1 MTQANVTSGR
11 SGEPS
16 PVTFERL
23 VSGGYRV
30 DVSRGQRIGRVSS
43 EWFSRP
49 DDERYLSLP
58 DLYAAVRAR
67 ADWAT
72 ARTVESSA
80 VRVEAS
86 RGDAE
91 RLTLMVPGRDAP
103 VAPTHWSFGQ
113 LCGLV
118 GAPAAYLR
126 DLPAPLAGIN
136 LQHGLLSHRAELVKT
151 LEAEDG
157 RIELRAVTGPDY
169 GRIWDHE
176 LVAAVMKIA
185 GDGIGETRWKVPG
198 MLDWSTMMHNPFVD
212 VTKDTTTLYASDR
225 DVFLFLVDD
234 THPIEAGRLAN
245 GDPDLYFRGFYCW
258 NSEVGSKTLGIASF
272 YLRAVCMNRN
282 LWGVEGFE
290 EISIRHSKFAAH
302 RFAHE
307 AAPALAS
314 FAQSSPA
321 PFLAGIKAAR
331 ERIVARTDED
341 REGFL
346 RRRGLGKAETA
357 KVIATV
363 LDEEGHPPE
372 SLFDFV
378 QGITALAR
386 TKPHQDARL
395 ELEGRAKALLERA
408 S

>member
-1 MTQANVTSGR
+1 MDITSSRAVAPAGAKVGQANSSG
-11 SGEPS
+11 
-16 PVTFERL
+16 FK
-23 VSGGYRV
+23 V
-30 DVSRGQRIGRVSS
+30 DVSRGERIGRVSS

-49 DDERYLSLP
+49 DDERYLSLSE
-58 DLYAAVRAR
+58 LYAAVRSR
-67 ADWAT
+67 ADRAT
-72 ARTVESSA
+72 TRTVESRA
-80 VRVEAS
+80 IRVEAS
-86 RGDAE
+86 RDDAE
-91 RLTLMVPGRDAP
+91 RLSLIVPGREIP
-103 VAPTHWSFGQ
+103 LAPTHWSFGQ

-118 GAPAAYLR
+118 GAPSGYLR

-157 RIELRAVTGPDY
+157 RVELRAVTGPDY

-176 LVAAVMKIA
+176 LVGAVMRVA
-185 GDGIGETRWKVPG
+185 GDGTGDTNWKVPG
-198 MLDWSTMMHNPFVD
+198 VLDWTTMTHNPFVD

-234 THPIEAGRLAN
+234 THPIEAGRLPN
-245 GDPDLYFRGFYCW
+245 GEPDLYFRGFYCW

-282 LWGVEGFE
+282 LWGVEDFQ
-290 EISIRHSKFAAH
+290 EISIRHSKFAAQ

-307 AAPALAS
+307 AAPALTR
-314 FAQSSPA
+314 FAKSSPA
-321 PFLAGIKAAR
+321 PFIAGIRAAR
-331 ERIVARTDED
+331 EQVVARKDED
-341 REGFL
+341 RETFL
-346 RRRGLGKAETA
+346 RKRGFSKGETA

-363 LDEEGHPPE
+363 LQEEGHAPA

-386 TKPHQDARL
+386 TKTHQDARL
-395 ELEGRAKALLERA
+395 ELEGKAKTLLEYA
-408 S
+408 V